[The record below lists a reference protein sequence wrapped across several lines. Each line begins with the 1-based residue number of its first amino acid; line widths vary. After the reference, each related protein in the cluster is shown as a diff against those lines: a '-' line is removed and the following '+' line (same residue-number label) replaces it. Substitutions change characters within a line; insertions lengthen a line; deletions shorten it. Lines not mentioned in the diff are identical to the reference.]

1 MQVLSRRH
9 MLVAAGSSVL
19 VGAVAAGG
27 AEAQPAPGDMN
38 LGDPNA
44 KVKLV
49 EYASLSCPHCAQ
61 FHAEVFPALKAKYID
76 TGQVYFT
83 LREFLTDPPQ
93 VAAAGFLMARCAGP
107 SKYFDVVGDVFRSQP
122 RWETTSIRAVFVEIA
137 QKHGMSEAQF
147 ETCLRDVPA
156 QQALNERMRK
166 AVEVD
171 QITSTPS
178 FLING
183 KKADHIH
190 TLAELDAAIAA
201 AAK

>member
-9 MLVAAGSSVL
+9 ILVAAGSSVL

-122 RWETTSIRAVFVEIA
+122 RWETTSIRTVFVEIA

-190 TLAELDAAIAA
+190 TRAELDAAIAA